1 MRPTTLIPLYLLAPL
16 TLASPIPFV
25 LVQDL
30 EAVSGAARPPTHVPA
45 TRPKHALPEI
55 IVFPIKNDD
64 TPIDNRP
71 ITPSATA
78 QPSVVLASP
87 RPIATEYLLS
97 LTHHPFM
104 SSRKG
109 GGAGKVVKLPA
120 EAVEAIEDS
129 SMTRME
135 MGVGDA
141 DEAVVLPVAGG
152 RMGMPCYRARLGRGN
167 NDVLA
172 VSLIFIFVA
181 VVVFVETFSSLRRF
195 FSKRGAIRLEAGPST
210 EKQTPLSVRS
220 DAVAPGE
227 EAGL

>member
-1 MRPTTLIPLYLLAPL
+1 MRSTTLIPLYLLAPFA
-16 TLASPIPFV
+16 LASPIPFV

-30 EAVSGAARPPTHVPA
+30 DADSGPSHPPTHIPA

-55 IVFPIKNDD
+55 IVFPIENDD

-71 ITPSATA
+71 ITPSSTA

-97 LTHHPFM
+97 VTHHPFM

-109 GGAGKVVKLPA
+109 GGGGKVVKLPA
-120 EAVEAIEDS
+120 EAVEAVEES

-152 RMGMPCYRARLGRGN
+152 RMGMPCYRARLGKGN

-181 VVVFVETFSSLRRF
+181 VVVFVETFSSLKRF
-195 FSKRGAIRLEAGPST
+195 FSKRGAIRLEAEPIN

-220 DAVAPGE
+220 DAVAPSQK
-227 EAGL
+227 AAL